1 MSLFP
6 VGSIPTGAH
15 CLQLLQQCLDLTALF
30 VREERLVFVR
40 FL

>member
-1 MSLFP
+1 M
-6 VGSIPTGAH
+6 VAY
-15 CLQLLQQCLDLTALF
+15 CLQLLQQGPDLTALF